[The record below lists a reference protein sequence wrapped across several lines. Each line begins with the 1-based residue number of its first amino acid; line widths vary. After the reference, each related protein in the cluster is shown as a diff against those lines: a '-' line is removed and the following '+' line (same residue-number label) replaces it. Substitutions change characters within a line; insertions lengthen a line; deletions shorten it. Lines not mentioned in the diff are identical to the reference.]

1 MFDIF
6 RPKAFLFPSKVKP
19 LSVLLCG
26 YYGEGNLG
34 DELLLELILDLMD
47 PRIYVYI
54 TSNDLLLATLAGPNR
69 KRINRKNLIKILLAL
84 DNVDYLILGG
94 GSLLQDKTSK
104 LSFYII
110 FAVILSITSFYF
122 FRGNIY
128 IGIACLLLFNM
139 TILVI
144 EKSSIR
150 LLIKGFNEN

>member
-1 MFDIF
+1 MNI
-6 RPKAFLFPSKVKP
+6 LLIPSY
-19 LSVLLCG
+19 G
-26 YYGEGNLG
+26 YVGSA
-34 DELLLELILDLMD
+34 
-47 PRIYVYI
+47 V
-54 TSNDLLLATLAGPNR
+54 ATLSAYLSMAIISYFLG
-69 KRINRKNLIKILLAL
+69 KRHYPIP
-84 DNVDYLILGG
+84 Y
-94 GSLLQDKTSK
+94 KTSK

-139 TILVI
+139 TILVV